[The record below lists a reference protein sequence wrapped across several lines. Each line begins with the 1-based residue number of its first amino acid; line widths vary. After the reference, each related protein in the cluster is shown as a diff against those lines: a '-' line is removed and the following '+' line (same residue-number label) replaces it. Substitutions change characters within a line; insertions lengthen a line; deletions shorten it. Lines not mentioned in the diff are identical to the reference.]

1 MEMKR
6 TLKYLAWEDPHAWTE
21 SMRGAAWNRTIHHE
35 QLTYNSVK
43 AKYTRPED
51 IQRII
56 DELTVSGQAQKS
68 EPFQVCKT
76 QIWDVGTFSRIWKW
90 ISTGPEHLCADCM
103 PDRDGN
109 LWEVVDTGDGAETY
123 TLRYWP
129 YQSEKYT
136 WELHGVGP
144 YVIVIGSECYYL
156 EAEKS
161 LWFSKFCC
169 VNAKTGKQKQIL
181 YEEKDPLW
189 NLSLV
194 RAENQTAYLVRE
206 DSGLQQAFFFHNPR
220 SLRALPFTG
229 FFVLGGG
236 APNDYLAT
244 EGRGT
249 DTWKGYGPRL
259 SRWNLP
265 EAHGIPESLWVEHG
279 LLVTRKQ
286 GERFV
291 WKCSTREKPVLIH
304 RGICKVTFNEW
315 GIFFQ
320 DKVPSF
326 HLIVPGAFPSFCRIQ
341 NDSFVCLPPHIDPYG
356 SCTRHFAGKVPYI
369 LVTPF
374 KQPVKAL
381 LVTGYGAYGH
391 PSSLDTTRWFPLIK
405 RGWAVVIAMV
415 RGGGDDTMEWANDAR
430 TWRRE
435 NSVAD
440 FEAVIRSAQKA
451 VGVSSRHTVV
461 YGRSAGGILIGAAA
475 ARQKGVTLFAGL
487 YGEVPYL
494 DVLRTTTNTSLPL
507 TIMEFN
513 EFGNPAERVEDLVA
527 LGRISPMEGIPPAGY
542 PGLFALIRTGA
553 NDKEVFAYEPVKW
566 ILKARGPKVR
576 DPTKL
581 LAFEEKEGHFVNG
594 SAGLQ
599 HRAEDLALLI
609 AWRGSA
615 PFRLA

>member
-1 MEMKR
+1 MKR

-21 SMRGAAWNRTIHHE
+21 SMRGAAWNRTIRQE
-35 QLTYNSVK
+35 EMVYNSVK
-43 AKYTRPED
+43 EKYTRPDEV
-51 IQRII
+51 QRII
-56 DELTVSGQAQKS
+56 DELTISSEAQKG
-68 EPFQVCKT
+68 EPFQVYKT
-76 QIWDVGTFSRIWKW
+76 QIWDVGTYSKIWKW
-90 ISTGPEHLCADCM
+90 ISTGPEHSCADCI

-109 LWEVVDTGDGAETY
+109 VWEVVDTGEGAESY

-129 YQSEKYT
+129 YQSEKHE
-136 WELHGVGP
+136 WELHNVGP
-144 YVIVIGSECYYL
+144 YIVVIGSDCFYL
-156 EAEKS
+156 EAENS
-161 LWFSKFCC
+161 LWFSKLCC
-169 VNAKTGKQKQIL
+169 VKATTGKQKHIL

-189 NLSLV
+189 NLSLI
-194 RAENQTAYLVRE
+194 RAENQTAYLIRE

-220 SLRALPFTG
+220 SLRLLPVTG

-249 DTWKGYGPRL
+249 DAWKGYGPRL

-265 EAHGIPESLWVEHG
+265 EGHGVPESIWVEHG

-286 GERFV
+286 GERYI
-291 WKCSTREKPVLIH
+291 WKCTTREKPVLIH
-304 RGICKVTFNEW
+304 RGICTISFNEW

-320 DKVPSF
+320 DKVPTF
-326 HLIVPGAFPSFCRIQ
+326 KLTVPGAFSGFCRVQ
-341 NDSFVCLPPHIDPYG
+341 GDSFICLPPHIDAYG
-356 SCTRHFAGKVPYI
+356 TCNRYFAGKVPYV
-369 LVTPF
+369 LVTPL

-391 PSSLDTTRWFPLIK
+391 PSSLDTTRWYPLLK
-405 RGWAVVIAMV
+405 RGWALVIAMV
-415 RGGGDDTMEWANDAR
+415 RGGGDDTMGWANDAR

-435 NSVAD
+435 NAVAD
-440 FEAVIRSAQKA
+440 FEAVIRSAQKT